1 METDNKIING
11 KFYADALLK
20 EIYPL
25 SIDYSKKYKRKPSLA
40 VILLG
45 ADPASQIYVKNKIS
59 TAQNN
64 NIQSIEILF
73 SIETSER
80 ILLDKI

>member
-11 KFYADALLK
+11 KFYAESLLK

-45 ADPASQIYVKNKIS
+45 ADPVSQI
-59 TAQNN
+59 
-64 NIQSIEILF
+64 
-73 SIETSER
+73 
-80 ILLDKI
+80 